1 MISPR
6 RISRNED
13 GSTAVEFAF
22 TAPIFMALLFGIV
35 ECALV
40 LWTQFGLQYGVEA
53 AARCATVD
61 STTCGTAS
69 QIASYAAS
77 KALGLSLPASTFTAS
92 TASCGNLVQA
102 NYAYSFLTQFFG
114 TPTVTLTAQ
123 SCFPKSS

>member
-1 MISPR
+1 MR
-6 RISRNED
+6 GLRKLERNRS

-22 TAPIFMALLFGIV
+22 TAPFFLGFMFAIV
-35 ECALV
+35 ECAIL
-40 LWTQFGLQYGVEA
+40 LWTQYGLQYGAEA

-77 KALGLSLPASTFTAS
+77 KALGLNPPSSTFTAS
-92 TASCGNLVQA
+92 TAGCGNLVQA
-102 NYAYSFLTQFFG
+102 NYAYSFLTPFLG
-114 TPTVTLTAQ
+114 TPSVTLTAQ